1 MAAVTAQLK
10 NTIEGGAVSRLTM
23 PEKDELLISIRNNS
37 ANYRLLIS
45 AGASIPLIYLS
56 EDNKPSPLT
65 APAFCMLLRKYLSG
79 SRIINVH
86 QKGLERIITIDF
98 EHRDDLG
105 ELSIKHLIFEM
116 MGKYSNIIFT
126 DADGF
131 IIDSIKRV
139 PSTVSSLR
147 EVLPRRRY
155 VFPDKLT
162 KIDPFNED
170 LNSFKELI
178 CTGKTEV
185 YKLIYT
191 NYSGFS
197 PIMAQELCCRAHID
211 CDRYGYSLSDNEIS
225 ELYSS
230 FKHLMNVVLSGTFE
244 PNIIIRKGKAEEFSA
259 FSMSMFDVSGYEARQ
274 YDSIS
279 RLLDEYYSLKE
290 SFSRIRQKTAEL
302 RKTVTTLIE
311 RTSKKHDLQL
321 KQLKDCEGKDRYKI
335 YGDLLN
341 TYGYSLK
348 GGEKSFSCE
357 NYYDNNKIITIPLDS
372 FKTAAENAKRYYD
385 KYAKLRRT
393 EAALSEEIHHT
404 ERDMEH
410 LSYILQS
417 LETSSLET
425 DISQIRDELSDY
437 GYLKKK
443 KTEKSKSVKSEPMH
457 MVSGD
462 GFDIYIGKNNYQN
475 EEVTFKIGD
484 SNDLWFH
491 AKKVPGSHVIVKT
504 GKSGENIPDR
514 TFKEAAAL
522 AAFYSKNGANAKVE
536 VDYTLRK
543 NLKRTPGGPPGFVIY
558 NTYYSLIIEPKSKI

>member
-116 MGKYSNIIFT
+116 MGKHSNIIFT

-170 LNSFKELI
+170 LNSFRELI
-178 CTGKTEV
+178 CTGETEV

-211 CDRYGYSLSDNEIS
+211 CDRYGYSLGDNEIS

-230 FKHLMNVVLSGTFE
+230 FKHLMTAVLSGTFE

-259 FSMSMFDVSGYEARQ
+259 FSMSIFDVSGYEARQ
-274 YDSIS
+274 YD
-279 RLLDEYYSLKE
+279 
-290 SFSRIRQKTAEL
+290 
-302 RKTVTTLIE
+302 
-311 RTSKKHDLQL
+311 
-321 KQLKDCEGKDRYKI
+321 
-335 YGDLLN
+335 
-341 TYGYSLK
+341 
-348 GGEKSFSCE
+348 
-357 NYYDNNKIITIPLDS
+357 
-372 FKTAAENAKRYYD
+372 
-385 KYAKLRRT
+385 
-393 EAALSEEIHHT
+393 
-404 ERDMEH
+404 
-410 LSYILQS
+410 
-417 LETSSLET
+417 
-425 DISQIRDELSDY
+425 
-437 GYLKKK
+437 
-443 KTEKSKSVKSEPMH
+443 
-457 MVSGD
+457 
-462 GFDIYIGKNNYQN
+462 
-475 EEVTFKIGD
+475 
-484 SNDLWFH
+484 
-491 AKKVPGSHVIVKT
+491 
-504 GKSGENIPDR
+504 
-514 TFKEAAAL
+514 
-522 AAFYSKNGANAKVE
+522 
-536 VDYTLRK
+536 
-543 NLKRTPGGPPGFVIY
+543 
-558 NTYYSLIIEPKSKI
+558 

>member
-1 MAAVTAQLK
+1 M
-10 NTIEGGAVSRLTM
+10 
-23 PEKDELLISIRNNS
+23 
-37 ANYRLLIS
+37 
-45 AGASIPLIYLS
+45 
-56 EDNKPSPLT
+56 
-65 APAFCMLLRKYLSG
+65 
-79 SRIINVH
+79 
-86 QKGLERIITIDF
+86 
-98 EHRDDLG
+98 
-105 ELSIKHLIFEM
+105 
-116 MGKYSNIIFT
+116 
-126 DADGF
+126 
-131 IIDSIKRV
+131 
-139 PSTVSSLR
+139 
-147 EVLPRRRY
+147 
-155 VFPDKLT
+155 
-162 KIDPFNED
+162 
-170 LNSFKELI
+170 
-178 CTGKTEV
+178 
-185 YKLIYT
+185 
-191 NYSGFS
+191 
-197 PIMAQELCCRAHID
+197 
-211 CDRYGYSLSDNEIS
+211 
-225 ELYSS
+225 
-230 FKHLMNVVLSGTFE
+230 
-244 PNIIIRKGKAEEFSA
+244 
-259 FSMSMFDVSGYEARQ
+259 
-274 YDSIS
+274 
-279 RLLDEYYSLKE
+279 KE

-357 NYYDNNKIITIPLDS
+357 NYYDNSKIITIPLDS